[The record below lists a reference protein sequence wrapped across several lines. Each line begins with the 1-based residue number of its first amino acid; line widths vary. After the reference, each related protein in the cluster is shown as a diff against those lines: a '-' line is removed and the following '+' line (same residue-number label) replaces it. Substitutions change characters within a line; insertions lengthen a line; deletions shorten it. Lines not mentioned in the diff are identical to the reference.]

1 LRIAHIANMTPGAC
15 GLYETVR
22 DLVIA
27 ERSLG
32 VDARVVEVKLP
43 PVITTVVKPA
53 ADACERCGYVQLQ
66 RISPPKNTPDWS
78 EDRGV
83 VKAPLTWLD
92 DVDVICSHSGLPLQ
106 IPHGNTAPRIHVAH
120 GRPHSSFLLG
130 QMQNN
135 HVWKA
140 YQQYAKDG
148 RWKALVTLWPGFGQ
162 YWQMIFPRRVEE
174 FNPFVDLERWKPI
187 KSTYNFGGKGGEPNV
202 VVADVWRQDKDP
214 FHCLFGFA
222 KFAET
227 SPKAKL
233 HIYGLQPNDMR
244 ALSPILDAMAD
255 KGLIGEVKGRI
266 DNLVEIYNAADLLMT
281 PHTIATRTIREA
293 SACGLTVVA
302 GGNQPYSPYYAD
314 PEQLGEY
321 AAAIGR
327 AWADVKNHRE
337 ARRNDARTMAEMKFD
352 PIVTAGQLIEL
363 FKELTGGQ

>member
-1 LRIAHIANMTPGAC
+1 LKIGHITNWTPHGC

-32 VDARVVEVKLP
+32 VDARVVEVKPIPVLP
-43 PVITTVVKPA
+43 SMSRPIGDP
-53 ADACERCGYVQLQ
+53 CERCGHVRLE
-66 RISPPKNTPDWS
+66 RLEFPKATPDWS

-83 VKAPLTWLD
+83 VKAPMTWLD
-92 DVDVICSHSGLPLQ
+92 EVDIICSHSGLPPK
-106 IPHGNTAPRIHVAH
+106 IPHGNDTPRIHVAH

-135 HVWKA
+135 HVWQA
-140 YQQYAKDG
+140 YQQYAKDD
-148 RWKALVTLWPGFGQ
+148 RWKALITLWPGFSE
-162 YWQMIFPRRVEE
+162 YWKLVFPRRVEE
-174 FNPFVDLERWKPI
+174 FSPFVDLERWKPTQS
-187 KSTYNFGGKGGEPNV
+187 KYNFGDKGGEPNV

-227 SPKAKL
+227 NPKAKL
-233 HIYGLQPNDMR
+233 HIYGLQPNDVT
-244 ALSPILDAMAD
+244 ALSPILDALSA
-255 KGLIGEVKGRI
+255 KGMIGEVQGRI

-281 PHTIATRTIREA
+281 PHVIATRTIREA

-302 GGNQPYSPYYAD
+302 GGNQPYSSYYAN
-314 PEQLGEY
+314 PEQPDEY

-327 AWADVKNHRE
+327 AWTDVKNHRE
-337 ARRNDARTMAEMKFD
+337 ARRSDVRTMAERLFD
-352 PIVTAGQLIEL
+352 PAKTAGQFIEL
-363 FKELTGGQ
+363 FEELAK